1 MQFKIDENLPVESAQ
16 LLEAAGHEAKTIHD
30 QQMVGQPDP
39 NVANVCRNEMRSLVT
54 LDLDFSYIRAYP
66 PDEYHGLIVL
76 RPRRQAKPLVLAL
89 LERVVIPLLSRESVD
104 RCLWIVDER
113 GVRIREGGSA
123 GAT

>member
-1 MQFKIDENLPVESAQ
+1 
-16 LLEAAGHEAKTIHD
+16 
-30 QQMVGQPDP
+30 
-39 NVANVCRNEMRSLVT
+39 LVT
-54 LDLDFSYIRAYP
+54 LDLDFSDIRAYP

-76 RPRRQAKPLVLAL
+76 RPRRQAKSLVLAL

-123 GAT
+123 GAP